1 MEEVHLGCRHALMQ
15 RWWNLKE
22 AAVKQ
27 GRLQARRLEQVYWEK
42 YQAAVTVTASG
53 RVMDANGK
61 SFMPIQ
67 LEARAS

>member
-1 MEEVHLGCRHALMQ
+1 M
-15 RWWNLKE
+15 KE